1 MSLLESKRTE
11 PTVCHIS
18 AEPELIHVD
27 CVSHIYPDG
36 SVGIHNLCFKVQDKE
51 IVAICGGNGSGKS
64 TLLEHLNGLLSP
76 SDGCVSVFGK
86 RLDTQTKK
94 DLWKDVGIVFQRA
107 EDQLFAPTVLDDIMF
122 GPLNMGMSID
132 DAKQVALEAL
142 KAVGAEELVNK
153 MPNYLSG
160 GQKRLVSMAGVLAMK
175 PKIMALDEP
184 TSDLDPNHAEIIEK
198 IILELKNNGI
208 SGGQKRLVSMAGV
221 LAMKPKIMA
230 LDEPTSDLDPNHA
243 EIIEKIILELKNK
256 YGISVVIATHD
267 LDLAAQI
274 ADRICI
280 VKSGSIIA
288 EGTPAE
294 IFYNSELLEEAGLK
308 KPKIVQ
314 IYDEFCKSRGLDHKD
329 RPVKVE
335 ELAKCFTCG

>member
-1 MSLLESKRTE
+1 MALLESKRIE

-36 SVGIHNLCFKVQDKE
+36 SLGIHNLCFKVQEKE
-51 IVAICGGNGSGKS
+51 IVAVCGGNGSGKS
-64 TLLEHLNGLLSP
+64 TLLEHLNGLLTP

-86 RLDTQTKK
+86 RLDAQTKK
-94 DLWKDVGIVFQRA
+94 NLWKDVGIVFQRA
-107 EDQLFAPTVLDDIMF
+107 EDQLFAPTVLDDVMF
-122 GPLNMGMSID
+122 GPLNMGMNID
-132 DAKQVALEAL
+132 DAKQVALESL

-160 GQKRLVSMAGVLAMK
+160 GQKRLVS
-175 PKIMALDEP
+175 I
-184 TSDLDPNHAEIIEK
+184 
-198 IILELKNNGI
+198 
-208 SGGQKRLVSMAGV
+208 AGV

-256 YGISVVIATHD
+256 FGISVVIATHD

-294 IFYNSELLEEAGLK
+294 IFYNSELLKEAGLK

-314 IYDEFCKSRGLDHKD
+314 IYDEFCKSRGMKRKN
-329 RPVKVE
+329 RPVTVD
-335 ELAKCFTCG
+335 ELAECFSCG